1 MEPTEFAGL
10 KTSKERSFFY
20 RSFAL
25 TKHEELVGIE
35 SKNLGMIFVV

>member
-10 KTSKERSFFY
+10 KTSKERSFFC

-25 TKHEELVGIE
+25 TKHEELVVIE
-35 SKNLGMIFVV
+35 SRNVGMIFVV